1 MEPARHAI
9 LGPSAATRWLNC
21 TPSAR
26 FEEQVPDEESIY
38 ALEGTLAH
46 SIAATVLSARA
57 GNWKGTQPEYLAVM
71 DSLESQVGQFY
82 ELYPE
87 LTGSFEEMYEYA
99 ETWAAY
105 LCELG
110 GDILIEQEY
119 DLSQYVPLGF
129 GTADAT
135 NITKKVLYVSDL
147 KYGSGVKVGAT
158 GNSQLM
164 LYGLGALVKAVDL
177 GHRPET
183 VVLTIYQPRAGGWP
197 TWTLPVKDLLEWAEM
212 EVRPKALK
220 AISGQGDFKVGTWC
234 QFCKARTVCSA
245 YYEKY
250 QDVYTLFSTSDPRKM
265 TPAQVAEVLEYGPLL
280 AGWVEKVKA
289 QAIADLQAGKTVQ
302 GFKLVNSKGRRG
314 FINEDD
320 VVDALI
326 GADLDSEDIFKMELR
341 SITDLEKQLGKK
353 RFSSILGDLV
363 IMKPGKETIAPADDA
378 RQPVGASAA
387 DEYD

>member
-71 DSLESQVGQFY
+71 DSLERQVEKFY
-82 ELYPE
+82 EDCPD
-87 LTGSFEEMYEYA
+87 LTGNFEEMYEYA

-135 NITKKVLYVSDL
+135 NITKTTLYVSDL

-164 LYGLGALVKAVDL
+164 LYGVGALVKAVEL

-183 VVLTIYQPRAGGWP
+183 VVLTIYQPRAGGWS
-197 TWTLPVKDLLEWAEM
+197 TWSLSVKDLLEWAEM

-234 QFCKARTVCSA
+234 QFCKARTVCNA

-265 TPAQVAEVLEYGPLL
+265 TPEQVAEVLTYGPLL

-363 IMKPGKETIAPADDA
+363 IMEPGKETIAPADDA
-378 RQPVGASAA
+378 RRPVGASAA